1 MNFDSTIVGKPYS
14 RIEKIVI
21 DYTAPMTATVTFTEQ
36 EHIKLEDDTHRPLGV
51 ENVVTFNVLPTDM
64 PNTIPLR
71 DSNTGEVLGA
81 HMSYGQVM
89 LGILA
94 IIRSKQVQ

>member
-21 DYTAPMTATVTFTEQ
+21 DYTAPMNATVSFTEQ
-36 EHIKLEDDTHRPLGV
+36 EHVKLEDGTHRPIGY
-51 ENVVTFNVLPTDM
+51 ENVVTFNVVPSDM
-64 PNTIPLR
+64 VSAVPLL
-71 DSNTGEVLGA
+71 DSNTGNPIGA
-81 HMSYGQVM
+81 NITYGQVM

-94 IIRSKQVQ
+94 IIRSKQ